1 MKLYYF
7 MIIAIGLMFTF
18 NLAGIDTGSS
28 NIFKALGIGNNN
40 VSNISNVDVYPDLS
54 NESNNVSYE
63 VRDVVNPKDK
73 LGKSYF
79 WYMIAIALAVLV
91 LTSGVTGVKILGFGV
106 QLNLV
111 NSISAGV
118 ATFILAM
125 FAYDFFS
132 IVRYM
137 AEITGGTGWEYY
149 LVWILIFPFLATF
162 AFQLIKFIQG
172 TD

>member
-18 NLAGIDTGSS
+18 NLAGIDTGSHK
-28 NIFKALGIGNNN
+28 IFQLIGLQNNN
-40 VSNISNVDVYPDLS
+40 VSNISDVDIVPDV
-54 NESNNVSYE
+54 NVSITKE
-63 VRDVVNPKDK
+63 DIVNPS
-73 LGKSYF
+73 GVASRIKSSMTI
-79 WYMIAIALAVLV
+79 WLSVVIAIAIMFLSAVMGGV
-91 LTSGVTGVKILGFGV
+91 SIAGSGVNTS
-106 QLNLV
+106 
-111 NSISAGV
+111 SIVYVITSGV
-118 ATFILAM
+118 ATFILSM
-125 FAYDFFS
+125 FAFDFFS